1 MPSVHMSDAGSSREP
16 SVRDGRAF
24 DLRKVDKVTLDVLAK
39 IKAIGRYVQHFLK
52 GMPRAYQN
60 AYGEDLIL
68 KIVKMKRLIMRSA
81 FMKYGSYERQILK
94 KEVDDVLFDIKVIVD
109 DAYDNSV
116 CQDERYDKMLNL
128 IGIAGKAIGGWL
140 KPPKDNR

>member
-1 MPSVHMSDAGSSREP
+1 MSDAGTSREP

-24 DLRKVDKVTLDVLAK
+24 DLRRVDKVTLDVLAK
-39 IKAIGRYVQHFLK
+39 VKAVGRYVQHFLK
-52 GMPRAYQN
+52 GMPRAYQS

-94 KEVDDVLFDIKVIVD
+94 KEVID
-109 DAYDNSV
+109 DAYENGV
-116 CQDERYDKMLNL
+116 CQDERYDKMISL

-140 KPPKDNR
+140 KPPRDDR

>member
-1 MPSVHMSDAGSSREP
+1 MSDARTSFSEP

-94 KEVDDVLFDIKVIVD
+94 KEVDDILFDIKVIID
-109 DAYDNSV
+109 DAYENSV

-140 KPPKDNR
+140 RPPKDNR